1 MGDGGGLLS
10 YALRNTILAYGTEG
24 VSVPGCGSATSVSIS
39 FAGISKNDTV
49 LITYNQNASTTI
61 TTNQVPW
68 VYQITTGVGFDVTM
82 NLDNADPLPAT
93 ILIEWVVL
101 R

>member
-1 MGDGGGLLS
+1 MS

-24 VSVPGCGSATSVSIS
+24 VSVPGSGSATSVSIS

-82 NLDNADPLPAT
+82 NLDNADPSPAT